1 MQIEFPNAQPLT
13 PEDEAHLESLKAVIE
28 QVVKDG
34 VLTGEEIAL
43 VHDKIASN
51 KKLLPEEILMVQN
64 LIREKIAAGELEV
77 SLFENLYR

>member
-34 VLTGEEIAL
+34 VLTGAEITL
-43 VHDKIASN
+43 IHDKIASN
-51 KKLLPEEILMVQN
+51 KKLLPEEILMVKT
-64 LIREKIAAGELEV
+64 LIREKVAAGELEV
-77 SLFENLYR
+77 SLFENLY